1 MTIDAVSI
9 KQSVKA
15 IIYRKDGKILMQQ
28 RDYSDNLPFPG
39 MWTFFGGAVNKNENL
54 KNGLKRELKE
64 ELNFFPK
71 KIDKKLFL
79 WKWKSSWYHSNNHF
93 FPVFYDGR
101 KKLTLKEG
109 ISMKWFSLEDY
120 IKNPTA
126 PDVYENFNEIYNFL
140 LNKKYI
146 KKTELRNV
154 EKNILVFGNF
164 IKKNNRVYYSSQNI
178 CDLSRQEIFL
188 LKNIATLRKE
198 RIFRICM
205 HNNDESQTHEML
217 IMHIFPVKVGP
228 LKQKKSFLSYHI
240 IEGEI
245 FIKTYD
251 NNGNKKSEHQLSICE
266 GSQFLRLEADKYR
279 SITTLSPFAIFLE
292 VANGP
297 FKDDDTIW
305 YNPNS
310 HISLRK

>member
-1 MTIDAVSI
+1 MTIDALSV
-9 KQSVKA
+9 KQSAKA

-28 RDYSDNLPFPG
+28 RDYSENLPFRG
-39 MWTFFGGAVNKNENL
+39 MWTFFGGTINKNENL

-71 KIDKKLFL
+71 KIDKELFL

-109 ISMKWFSLEDY
+109 ISMKWFTLEDY
-120 IKNPTA
+120 VKNPIA
-126 PDVYENFNEIYNFL
+126 PDVYENFHEIYNFL

-146 KKTELRNV
+146 KKTELRNI
-154 EKNILVFGNF
+154 EKFILKFGNF

-198 RIFRICM
+198 RIFRVCM
-205 HNNDESQTHEML
+205 HVNDKSQTHEML
-217 IMHIFPVKVGP
+217 IMHILPVKVGP

-251 NNGNKKSEHQLSICE
+251 NNGNKKSEHQLSTYE

-305 YNPNS
+305 YNPNA

>member
-9 KQSVKA
+9 KQSAKA

-93 FPVFYDGR
+93 FPIFYDGR
-101 KKLTLKEG
+101 NKLMLKEG

-154 EKNILVFGNF
+154 EKNILEFGNF

-205 HNNDESQTHEML
+205 HINDESQTHEML
-217 IMHIFPVKVGP
+217 MMHIIPLKVGP
-228 LKQKKSFLSYHI
+228 LKQKKSSLSYHI

-245 FIKTYD
+245 FIKIYD
-251 NNGNKKSEHQLSICE
+251 NNGNQTNEHQLSTYT
-266 GSQFLRLEADKYR
+266 GSRFLRLEADKYR

-305 YNPNS
+305 YNPMS